1 MLLERQTFL
10 IWQTLFDSRMPVLP
24 GMELSPPTSTTL
36 FWILPPKSLS
46 PFCLGSPYFNMQ
58 QYPLSGVSARQ
69 KFLPW
74 AVFEGIISCLGRDLP
89 FLCCPKQ
96 SGESEDCAVRV
107 MLHFKSKSN
116 SRAKIRLERKKQVG
130 NIHSK
135 HESCLSSAVNA
146 AVASTSL
153 GRFLPALQLWQ
164 LLFC

>member
-58 QYPLSGVSARQ
+58 QCPLCGVSARQ

-74 AVFEGIISCLGRDLP
+74 AVFGGTITCLGRALL

-96 SGESEDCAVRV
+96 SGESEALCSASHT
-107 MLHFKSKSN
+107 LHFKSKTN
-116 SRAKIRLERKKQVG
+116 LRVKITLERKKRVG

-135 HESCLSSAVNA
+135 HPSCLSSAVNA
-146 AVASTSL
+146 AVAFTSL
-153 GRFLPALQLWQ
+153 GRFLPVLQMW
-164 LLFC
+164 